1 MAKKSKKT
9 NKELLQEI
17 REEGMFKEASDFT
30 NKKKKYVAASERDQ
44 AMMYVLLLIA
54 ALIVLGAILGSGLV
68 GWLVGFYPIET
79 AITAGLCMA
88 NRGGSGDLAVLGA
101 AKRMELISFAQISS
115 RLGGGL
121 MLIIASVVFGIFC

>member
-30 NKKKKYVAASERDQ
+30 NKKKKYVAASGKDQ

-54 ALIVLGAILGSGLV
+54 LLV
-68 GWLVGFYPIET
+68 FVF
-79 AITAGLCMA
+79 ITK
-88 NRGGSGDLAVLGA
+88 N
-101 AKRMELISFAQISS
+101 KQI
-115 RLGGGL
+115 
-121 MLIIASVVFGIFC
+121 

>member
-30 NKKKKYVAASERDQ
+30 NKKKKYVAASGKDQ

-54 ALIVLGAILGSGLV
+54 LLV
-68 GWLVGFYPIET
+68 FVFI
-79 AITAGLCMA
+79 
-88 NRGGSGDLAVLGA
+88 NR
-101 AKRMELISFAQISS
+101 I
-115 RLGGGL
+115 
-121 MLIIASVVFGIFC
+121 FGV

>member
-30 NKKKKYVAASERDQ
+30 NKKKKYVAASGKDQ

-54 ALIVLGAILGSGLV
+54 LLAFVFI
-68 GWLVGFYPIET
+68 
-79 AITAGLCMA
+79 
-88 NRGGSGDLAVLGA
+88 NR
-101 AKRMELISFAQISS
+101 I
-115 RLGGGL
+115 
-121 MLIIASVVFGIFC
+121 FGV